1 LGRGG
6 QVFYLLNR
14 ISQLNLIERKLKRLV
29 PEAHFT
35 IIHGKMSKDQIEE
48 AINDFIDRRYDILI
62 CTTIIETGIDI
73 PNANTIII
81 EKADILGLA
90 QLYQIRG
97 RVGRSDRI
105 AYAYLMYDKGRILT
119 ESAQK
124 RLDTIKEFTALG
136 SGYKIAMRDLS
147 IRGAGDILGSE
158 QSGFIDAVGIEL
170 YLKMLNEAIQEE
182 KGLVVKE
189 DKKQFDVRISKHI
202 NEAYVS
208 DDIVRIE
215 MHKSINK
222 VKSRE
227 EAENIRREF
236 ADRYG
241 KITQEIDLYIEGK
254 YLTFLL
260 KSKGVASF
268 KESDKKVDFHFDQDR
283 SNQITY
289 KDLQRINTL
298 TNLKLEF
305 GYKNYQIYIT
315 IHLTEENKNIGK
327 DNYIYQLTKL
337 LENV

>member
-1 LGRGG
+1 
-6 QVFYLLNR
+6 
-14 ISQLNLIERKLKRLV
+14 
-29 PEAHFT
+29 
-35 IIHGKMSKDQIEE
+35 MSKDQIEE

-182 KGLVVKE
+182 KGLIVPE

-202 NEAYVS
+202 SENYVD
-208 DDIVRIE
+208 DDIVRSKCTSRSIKSKAGKKRKTSE
-215 MHKSINK
+215 ESLQTDTARLLRKSICISK
-222 VKSRE
+222 
-227 EAENIRREF
+227 ANI
-236 ADRYG
+236 
-241 KITQEIDLYIEGK
+241 
-254 YLTFLL
+254 
-260 KSKGVASF
+260 SPSC
-268 KESDKKVDFHFDQDR
+268 
-283 SNQITY
+283 
-289 KDLQRINTL
+289 
-298 TNLKLEF
+298 
-305 GYKNYQIYIT
+305 
-315 IHLTEENKNIGK
+315 
-327 DNYIYQLTKL
+327 
-337 LENV
+337 